1 MAAIEVDDG
10 ENDGPDA
17 SATVVYISTE
27 DVRAVD
33 RYGTPVRKR
42 AERCH
47 SKHHPG
53 ADVVAVRPVPPR
65 RCGVGEASPGA
76 DVALARPVPAQ
87 MWHWRRVRLK
97 REVRF
102 LFVACARCE
111 SLRDTIRE

>member
-1 MAAIEVDDG
+1 MEHSEHFEGSSISTVGTPVKVDMEDGGGAVMAAIEVDDG

-76 DVALARPVPAQ
+76 DVALAQSPS
-87 MWHWRRVRLK
+87 
-97 REVRF
+97 E
-102 LFVACARCE
+102 
-111 SLRDTIRE
+111 T